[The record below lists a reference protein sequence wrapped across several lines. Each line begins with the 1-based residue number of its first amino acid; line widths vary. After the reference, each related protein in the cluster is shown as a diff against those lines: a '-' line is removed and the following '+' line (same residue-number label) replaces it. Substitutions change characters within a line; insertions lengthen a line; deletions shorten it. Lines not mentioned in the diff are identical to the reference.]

1 MKFWM
6 NSKLI
11 NITIKKWWTQFVHK
25 KIKKVALDN
34 DNKKIKAFNFKKYI
48 WIWNTLDNDIEYIFE
63 VHVEYPK

>member
-11 NITIKKWWTQFVHK
+11 NITIKKWWIQFAHK

-34 DNKKIKAFNFKKYI
+34 DNKKKLKHLISE
-48 WIWNTLDNDIEYIFE
+48 NTFGYGTPWTMILDIFS
-63 VHVEYPK
+63 KFM